1 MSSIQLMCDV
11 GVLPVFRTNETQK
24 LIPASLALFKAGVR
38 VMEYTLTMPKA
49 LASIEHAVAEL
60 PPEIILGAGTA
71 LDGESA
77 RLAILAGA
85 KFVVSPGLSPE
96 VVEMCHRYG
105 VPTVAGASTPTE
117 IMNAL
122 KLGVRMIKIFPA
134 NSLSPAHIFDLKA
147 PFPQAQ
153 FMIAGGISL
162 ENVGAYIKAGA
173 DVVTIGGHSVDAA
186 AFASGDYAGITR
198 TTKNFVS
205 AIAEARRN
213 TCHV

>member
-1 MSSIQLMCDV
+1 MNLIDQMCQA
-11 GVLPVFRTNETQK
+11 GVLPVFRTDETSK
-24 LIPASLALFKAGVR
+24 LIPTSLALYKAGVR

-49 LASIEHAVAEL
+49 LSHIERAVAEL
-60 PPEIILGAGTA
+60 PPEIVLGAGTA

-85 KFVVSPGLSPE
+85 KFVVSPGLSAE

-105 VPTVAGASTPTE
+105 VPTVAGACTPTE

-134 NSLSPAHIFDLKA
+134 NSLSPAHIADLKA

-153 FMIAGGISL
+153 FMIAGGITL
-162 ENVGAYIKAGA
+162 ENVGAYIRAGA

-186 AFASGDYAGITR
+186 AFARGDYPAITKITQEFL
-198 TTKNFVS
+198 TT
-205 AIAEARRN
+205 IANARKSRA
-213 TCHV
+213 

>member
-1 MSSIQLMCDV
+1 MAHDNLLSLMCDT
-11 GVLPVFRTNETQK
+11 GVLPVFRTDEIQK
-24 LIPASLALFKAGVR
+24 VLPVSLAFLKAGVR
-38 VMEYTLTMPKA
+38 VIEYTLTMPKA
-49 LASIEHAVAEL
+49 LALIERAVAEL
-60 PPEIILGAGTA
+60 PPDVILGAGTA

-105 VPTVAGASTPTE
+105 VPTVAGACTPTE

-122 KLGVRMIKIFPA
+122 KLGVRMIKIFPS
-134 NSLSPAHIFDLKA
+134 NSLSPAHIADLKA

-173 DVVTIGGHSVDAA
+173 DVVTVGGHTINPA
-186 AFASGDYAGITR
+186 AFASGDFTGITKV
-198 TTKNFVS
+198 TKDFLN
-205 AIAEARRN
+205 AIAQARGK
-213 TCHV
+213 

>member
-1 MSSIQLMCDV
+1 MTSILDLMCDV
-11 GVLPVFRTNETQK
+11 GVLPVFRTDETSK
-24 LIPASLALFKAGVR
+24 LIPASIALLKAGVR

-71 LDGESA
+71 LDGPSA

-96 VVEMCHRYG
+96 VIETCHQYG
-105 VPTVAGASTPTE
+105 VPTVAGATTPTE

-134 NSLSPAHIFDLKA
+134 NSLSPSHIFDLKA

-153 FMIAGGISL
+153 FMIAGGITL
-162 ENVGAYIKAGA
+162 ENVAAYIKAGA
-173 DVVTIGGHSVDAA
+173 DVVTIGGHCVDAA
-186 AFASGDYAGITR
+186 AFARGDYDAITKI
-198 TTKNFVS
+198 TKEF
-205 AIAEARRN
+205 IATIDQARKSRGK
-213 TCHV
+213 